1 MAKKFKV
8 EKTAKGYTL
17 RGVDSKM
24 QLLAARRSGRFER
37 GESTVITRGGRH
49 ENHIAKARNRA
60 CRGKVRLDD

>member
-8 EKTAKGYTL
+8 DKTAKGYTL
-17 RGVDSKM
+17 RGIDSKM
-24 QLLAARRSGRFER
+24 QLLAARRKGRFER

-49 ENHIAKARNRA
+49 DNKIAAARHRA